1 MGFLDDIAKIALPAA
16 ASYFMPGIG
25 SSLFGGAAAGSMFAN
40 PAVQQALVSGGLGL
54 LTGAKPKDALKSALL
69 GGLGQTM
76 FGGAGQAGAEAG
88 AAAGGAFPYG
98 AMSPGDVAAAST
110 SPATQNIAQTV
121 AKTGGAG
128 VINPVTAQANTMSG
142 ELLKGIG
149 MAGDSTE
156 GNLLFKLLN
165 TNMGEGIAAGLV
177 AQLLSGDE
185 EEEDN
190 RGSFERRPYGAGGPG
205 GKLGGIN
212 YNQGGLVQYF
222 NQGGAMDNYPANPPR
237 RDGPINPYE
246 GSGTKDDVPALLTAG
261 EFVMTR
267 DAVEGAGGGDVNQ
280 GLNRMYSM
288 MDKFEGMA

>member
-1 MGFLDDIAKIALPAA
+1 MGLLDDIAKIAIPAA
-16 ASYFMPGIG
+16 ASYFLPGIG

-128 VINPVTAQANTMSG
+128 VINPVTAKANTMSG

-149 MAGDSTE
+149 MAGDSAE

-177 AQLLSGDE
+177 AELLSGDE
-185 EEEDN
+185 EEDN
-190 RGSFERRPYGAGGPG
+190 QGSFERRPYGAGGPG

-222 NQGGAMDNYPANPPR
+222 NQGGMPQNYPR
-237 RDGPINPYE
+237 RDGPIAPYE
-246 GSGTKDDVPALLTAG
+246 GSGTKDDVPAMLTAG

>member
-1 MGFLDDIAKIALPAA
+1 MGFLDDIAKIALPV
-16 ASYFMPGIG
+16 
-25 SSLFGGAAAGSMFAN
+25 AAGAFLGPAAGGLFSGATGIMAM
-40 PAVQQALVSGGLGL
+40 PAVQSALVTGGLGL
-54 LTGAKPKDALKSALL
+54 LTGQKPKDALKSALL
-69 GGLGQTM
+69 GGLG
-76 FGGAGQAGAEAG
+76 GYGRQAFDAAG
-88 AAAGGAFPYG
+88 AATGSSAGGAFPYG

-128 VINPVTAQANTMSG
+128 AINPVTAKANTMSG

-149 MAGDSTE
+149 MAGDSAE

-165 TNMGEGIAAGLV
+165 TNMGEGLAAGLV

-185 EEEDN
+185 KEEDN
-190 RGSFERRPYGAGGPG
+190 QGSFERRPYGAGGPG

-212 YNQGGLVQYF
+212 YNQGGMVQYF
-222 NQGGAMDNYPANPPR
+222 NQGGMPQNYPR
-237 RDGPINPYE
+237 RDGPIAPYE
-246 GSGTKDDVPALLTAG
+246 GSGTKDDVPAMLTAG

>member
-1 MGFLDDIAKIALPAA
+1 MGLLDDIAKIAIPAA
-16 ASYFMPGIG
+16 ASYFLPGIG

-128 VINPVTAQANTMSG
+128 VINPVTAKANTMSG

-149 MAGDSTE
+149 MAGDSAE

-185 EEEDN
+185 EEDN
-190 RGSFERRPYGAGGPG
+190 QGSFERRPYGAGGPG

-222 NQGGAMDNYPANPPR
+222 NQGGMPQNYPR
-237 RDGPINPYE
+237 RDGPIAPYE
-246 GSGTKDDVPALLTAG
+246 GSGTKDDVPAMLTAG